1 MCDFLVI
8 TENMLSHLK
17 SSYKR
22 IWLLKLVISASLL
35 IATKTINLAK
45 HLNLPS
51 VLVFL

>member
-17 SSYKR
+17 SYKR